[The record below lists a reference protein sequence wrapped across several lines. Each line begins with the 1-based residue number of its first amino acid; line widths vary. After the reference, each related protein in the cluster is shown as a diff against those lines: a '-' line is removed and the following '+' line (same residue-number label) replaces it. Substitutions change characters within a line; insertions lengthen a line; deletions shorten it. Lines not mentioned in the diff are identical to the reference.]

1 MKIIRLLLKS
11 SGMTFW
17 VAVLASLIGGATS
30 AGIIATI
37 NYAIANVGELPS
49 WLSWLFITL
58 CISLLIFGTIAFRAI
73 VRLSQT
79 VVYHLRL
86 QITQQ
91 ILACPLQHLETVGSP
106 KLLAILTE
114 DLNTIGMVASRIA
127 DILINIALLL
137 GCLAYLAWLSP
148 PMLIG
153 FLVFIAIVFSGF
165 QLLLERGRN
174 YLALARQTQDL
185 LFQHFQTISEGIKEL
200 KLHRQR
206 KQAFLNEDVRATAL
220 RLKRHLIRGMDIFA
234 LASPLGLVLFS
245 IPIGLLLFVLPEIIE
260 VSRTLLSSYAFT
272 ILFMINPLRVLTNCL
287 PEITQ
292 ANIALDKIE
301 SLGLSLATQ
310 TTEPK
315 FLANRDVTEPNWSS
329 WEFVGVFHDYYA
341 ANEDYRFTIG
351 EINLKFQPGELVF
364 IIGGNGSGKSTLVK
378 LMTGLYIP
386 KKGTILFDGQP
397 VTDFNREW
405 YRQQFS
411 VIFSDFFLFDRLL
424 GIESRGRELKIKEY
438 LIELDIEHKVQV
450 KEGVLSTTNLS
461 QGQRKRLALLTA
473 YLEDR
478 PIYIFDEWASDQD
491 PIFKDVFYRHLLPEL
506 KNQGK
511 TVIAISHDDRYFD
524 YCDRL
529 IKLEYGKIIEDRR
542 LPK

>member
-17 VAVLASLIGGATS
+17 VAVLASLVGGASS

-37 NYAIANVGELPS
+37 NYAIAHVGELPS

-58 CISLLIFGTIAFRAI
+58 CLGLLIFGTIAFRAI
-73 VRLSQT
+73 VRLSQA
-79 VVYHLRL
+79 VVYYLRL
-86 QITQQ
+86 KITQQ
-91 ILACPLQHLETVGSP
+91 ILACPLQHLEIIGSP

-114 DLNTIGMVASRIA
+114 DLNTISIAAGRIA
-127 DILINIALLL
+127 DILINTALLL

-148 PMLIG
+148 AMLTG
-153 FLVFIAIVFSGF
+153 FLVFIAIVFSAF
-165 QLLLERGRN
+165 QLLLQQGRT

-185 LFQHFQTISEGIKEL
+185 LFEHFRTLSEGIKEL

-206 KQAFLNEDVRATAL
+206 RKAFFKEDVQATAV
-220 RLKRHLIRGMDIFA
+220 RLKRNLIRGMDIFA
-234 LASPLGLVLFS
+234 LASPLGLVLFC
-245 IPIGLLLFVLPEIIE
+245 IPIGLLLFVLPEIVE
-260 VSRTLLSSYAFT
+260 VSPALLSSYAFT
-272 ILFMINPLRVLTNCL
+272 ILFMINPLRVLTNFL
-287 PEITQ
+287 PEIAQ
-292 ANIALDKIE
+292 ASIALEKIE
-301 SLGLSLATQ
+301 SLGLSMTTQ
-310 TTEPK
+310 TTEPN
-315 FLANRDVTEPNWSS
+315 LPSSINLTSANWSS
-329 WEFVGVFHDYYA
+329 WEFIGITHDYYA
-341 ANEDYRFTIG
+341 VDEDYRFTIG

-364 IIGGNGSGKSTLVK
+364 IVGGNGSGKSTLVK

-424 GIESRGRELKIKEY
+424 GIESKGRELKIKQY
-438 LIELDIEHKVQV
+438 LMELDIEHKVQIQD
-450 KEGVLSTTNLS
+450 GVLSTTNLS

-491 PIFKDVFYRHLLPEL
+491 PVFKDVFYRQLLPEL
-506 KNQGK
+506 KHQGK

-524 YCDRL
+524 QCDRL
-529 IKLEYGKIIEDRR
+529 IKLEYGKIIEDRK
-542 LPK
+542 LH